1 MTLPHGAWVGLN
13 CVIVVFP
20 DHTYLCFGLQCMN
33 AVFPDHIHLLFQ
45 M

>member
-13 CVIVVFP
+13 CVILVFP
-20 DHTYLCFGLQCMN
+20 GHTYLCFGLQCMN